1 MSFLSWSILTLLRNN
16 PEVLKE
22 HVKKRFM
29 DPSIVDKAYE
39 LDLKWRKILTLVQE
53 YRHKHNEISKQ
64 IPKLPEPERQKA
76 IEEAKKLL
84 EELSKLEEELKKV
97 EAEREEALLSL
108 PNIVHESVPIGPD
121 DSYNVPI
128 RFWGKPK
135 VWVGYI
141 EQFKQQTER
150 YGFKVEYEVI
160 NYKPIGHADMLE
172 NVLKLGN
179 TVKAGEVAGSR
190 FYYLFDDIV
199 FLDMALLMYA
209 IDFLTKK
216 GYRLV
221 LPPYMLRHKM
231 IMGVIDLNTFKDA
244 IYKIEDEDLYLIA
257 TAEHSLAALHAFEDI
272 PEEEL
277 PIKYVGI
284 SPCFRKEAGAGSRD
298 LKGIFR
304 VHQFHK
310 VEQYV
315 FAKPEE
321 SWDIMEELIQ
331 NAEELFKGL
340 ELPYRVVN
348 IASGD
353 LGAPAA
359 KKYDLEVWMPA
370 QGLYREMV
378 SCSNTTDWQS
388 YRLKIRLVR
397 KRGMVKEYVHTLN
410 STAIASTRTITAILE
425 NFQNEDGTVT
435 IPKVLGKYLEVFEK
449 APKDYIHPYKKEK
462 IAS

>member
-1 MSFLSWSILTLLRNN
+1 MSWSILNMLRTN
-16 PEVLKE
+16 PELLKE

-29 DPSIVDKAYE
+29 DVSIVDKAYE
-39 LDLKWRKILTLVQE
+39 LDLKWRKLLATVQE
-53 YRHKHNEISKQ
+53 VRHRHNEISRQ
-64 IPKLPEPERQKA
+64 IPKLPEPEKKA
-76 IEEAKKLL
+76 ALEEAKKLL
-84 EELSKLEEELKKV
+84 EELARLEAELKLVEEE
-97 EAEREEALLSL
+97 REKALLSL

-128 RFWGKPK
+128 RFWGKPR
-135 VWVGYI
+135 VWVGYL

-150 YGFKVEYEVI
+150 YGFNVDYELI
-160 NYKPIGHADMLE
+160 EWKPVGHADMLE
-172 NVLKLGN
+172 NVLRLGN

-190 FYYLFDDIV
+190 FYYLFDDLV

-209 IDFLTKK
+209 IDYLTSK

-221 LPPYMLRHKM
+221 LPPYMLRYK
-231 IMGVIDLNTFKDA
+231 IMSGVIDMATFKDA

-257 TAEHSLAALHAFEDI
+257 TAEHSLAALHAYEDI

-321 SWDIMEELIQ
+321 SWDVMEELIR

-388 YRLKIRLVR
+388 YRLRIRLVR
-397 KRGMVKEYVHTLN
+397 RKGMVKEYVHTLN

-425 NFQNEDGTVT
+425 NMQNEDGTVR
-435 IPKVLGKYLEVFEK
+435 IPKALRKYLEAFDK
-449 APKDYIHPYKKEK
+449 APKDYIHPYKKERVK
-462 IAS
+462 